1 MAGIAFETP
10 FGEPGQ
16 FFVQATKRAF
26 ATVAA
31 GGQYI
36 ARPSPVGGW
45 FVRSVTLA
53 GKDITDRPFDLQ
65 SDATSLVVTYTDPP
79 GNVSG
84 TVTDE
89 QGSPSTTAVVLVFPV
104 DPQRWT
110 GYGTSPRTLQSALT
124 DRRGVYTIEHLPT
137 GDYYAIAVGAAD
149 IDGWKDP
156 TTLEMLAAH
165 ATRLT
170 VAADDSPKTLDL
182 RVKAHLRQGYGGQ
195 AIR

>member
-1 MAGIAFETP
+1 
-10 FGEPGQ
+10 
-16 FFVQATKRAF
+16 
-26 ATVAA
+26 
-31 GGQYI
+31 
-36 ARPSPVGGW
+36 
-45 FVRSVTLA
+45 
-53 GKDITDRPFDLQ
+53 
-65 SDATSLVVTYTDPP
+65 
-79 GNVSG
+79 
-84 TVTDE
+84 
-89 QGSPSTTAVVLVFPV
+89 
-104 DPQRWT
+104 
-110 GYGTSPRTLQSALT
+110 LT